1 MSHKLNGVWSLLPG
15 QAKEMWKGLMAL
27 GRAIREAAALRKA
40 KILPPEMRDE
50 LTRMAIEHA
59 KKRIA
64 TVVASARKQELKKK
78 KEARLAKKAED
89 AEKGEGGAGENND
102 EEDAPTEEVAKLQL

>member
-1 MSHKLNGVWSLLPG
+1 MPHKLNGVWSLLPG
-15 QAKEMWKGLMAL
+15 QAKEMWKGLTTL

-40 KILPPEMRDE
+40 KILRPEMRDE

-64 TVVASARKQELKKK
+64 TVVASVRKEELKKRIAIAVASARKEQPKQRLKRMK
-78 KEARLAKKAED
+78 KPISR
-89 AEKGEGGAGENND
+89 GY
-102 EEDAPTEEVAKLQL
+102 